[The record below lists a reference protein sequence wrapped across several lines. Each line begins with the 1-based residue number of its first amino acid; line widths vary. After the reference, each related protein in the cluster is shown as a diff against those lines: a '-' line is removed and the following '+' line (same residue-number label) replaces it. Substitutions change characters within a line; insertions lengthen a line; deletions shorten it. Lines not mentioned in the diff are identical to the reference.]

1 MKDYLENIK
10 MNKTPFKIRVN
21 GVEFSRVRFSFDKIS
36 RGSYKV
42 IENSAYGTAT
52 GLELSLDGVDLSK
65 PVNIS
70 IELEGYKPVDLNY
83 TK

>member
-1 MKDYLENIK
+1 
-10 MNKTPFKIRVN
+10 MNRAPFKVTVN
-21 GVEFSRVRFSFDKIS
+21 GVEFNRIRFSFDKIN

-42 IENSAYGTAT
+42 VENSAYGTVT

-65 PVNIS
+65 TVNIS
-70 IELEGYKPVDLNY
+70 IELEGYKPVDLSY